1 MKSETERAQESESE
15 IKIMKCKSFCSYFF
29 FFFISAEAAKKL
41 CHESRVHTQTHT
53 PNTYI
58 CIVKSL
64 LKRSI
69 LNYNLS
75 NYFVI
80 TVWHRQQQ
88 HKGSL
93 MPRKRHRKKQTKERT
108 GSHRAAES
116 ERQFIS
122 TKDRRGTKTK
132 LQRVGFSAKS

>member
-1 MKSETERAQESESE
+1 
-15 IKIMKCKSFCSYFF
+15 MKCKSFCSLFF
-29 FFFISAEAAKKL
+29 FFFIRRRRQRSFATGFEYI
-41 CHESRVHTQTHT
+41 HTH
-53 PNTYI
+53 NTYI

-88 HKGSL
+88 QQHKGSV

-108 GSHRAAES
+108 GSHREAES
-116 ERQFIS
+116 ERQFIA
-122 TKDRRGTKTK
+122 TKDRRETKTK
-132 LQRVGFSAKS
+132 LQRVGFSRRKVETTLYQSKASFRHN